1 MPKLTHF
8 KTNLPLLNYS
18 SLMYWSLMLFIWF
31 FALGLRDLISTD
43 EGRYADIAMEMLQTG
58 DWITPRLNGLLYFE
72 KPPLQYWASAI
83 SFALFG
89 FNDFTAR
96 LWPGLT
102 GFLTVIAV
110 WFTAKRLWGSE
121 AGEYAALVTV
131 SCAWMFTNS
140 HFLTLDMGVSFFLA
154 LSLCCFL
161 LAQDAKESHQ
171 QAWWMRACWAAM
183 AGATLSKGLIGLLIP
198 GASLFFY
205 SVINRDIKPW
215 LRMQWISGLGLFL
228 LFAAPWFY
236 LVSARNPEFAQFFFI
251 HEHVERFL
259 TTTHQHEGP
268 LWFFIP
274 DVLIGL
280 LPWTSLLFVMLIAG
294 WRKTDS
300 DDDKNSAFNP
310 KRFLIVWCG
319 FIFVFFS
326 VSGSKLPSYI
336 LPIFPALGLLIA
348 PLLASYSAQALKK
361 HLAVPVLFGLL
372 LSLIYPLRH
381 LFHVGDLSSEV
392 VWQLAVCLSLAGLIL
407 LMGAGYAWRALNHS
421 QLLNAVRGLAMA
433 SIIAFSVATLGY
445 DGFGQI
451 KGSKAIV
458 EKITSEIKP
467 ETQVFSVGVYDHTF
481 PYYLRRTV
489 WLVEVAGEFEFGKNA
504 EPERWIPNKNSFIER
519 WQAAPSAVAMM
530 DAGSYNEMTEKKLPM
545 KMLYQ
550 DSRRIVV
557 VKP

>member
-1 MPKLTHF
+1 MSKLTHF
-8 KTNLPLLNYS
+8 KAQLPFLNFS
-18 SLMYWSLMLFIWF
+18 SLLYWALMIFIWF
-31 FALGLRDLISTD
+31 FALSFRDLISTD

-83 SFALFG
+83 GFSLFG

-102 GFLTVIAV
+102 GFLTVISV

-121 AGEYAALVTV
+121 AGEYAALVVV

-161 LAQDAKESHQ
+161 LAQDTQEPHQ
-171 QAWWMRACWAAM
+171 QAWWMRTCWAAM

-215 LRMQWISGLGLFL
+215 LRMQWISGLSIFL
-228 LFAAPWFY
+228 LLAAPWFY

-274 DVLIGL
+274 DLLIGL

-294 WRKTDS
+294 WRKNDF
-300 DDDKNSAFNP
+300 DGDKKSVFNP

-326 VSGSKLPSYI
+326 ISGSKLPSYI
-336 LPIFPALGLLIA
+336 LPIFPALGLLVA

-381 LFHVGDLSSEV
+381 LFHVGDLSPEV
-392 VWQLAVCLSLAGLIL
+392 VLQLAVCLSLAGLIL
-407 LMGAGYAWRALNHS
+407 LMGTGYAWRALRKD
-421 QLLNAVRGLAMA
+421 QTLFAVRGLAMA

-458 EKITSEIKP
+458 EKIAAEIKP

-489 WLVEVAGEFEFGKNA
+489 WLVDVAGEFEFGKNA

-519 WQAAPSAVAMM
+519 WQSAPSAVAMM

>member
-1 MPKLTHF
+1 
-8 KTNLPLLNYS
+8 
-18 SLMYWSLMLFIWF
+18 MLFIWF

-83 SFALFG
+83 GFSIFG

-102 GFLTVIAV
+102 GFLTVISV
-110 WFTAKRLWGSE
+110 WFTAKRLWGSL
-121 AGEYAALVTV
+121 AGEYAALVVV

-161 LAQDAKESHQ
+161 LAQDAQESHQ

-215 LRMQWISGLGLFL
+215 LRMQWISGLSIFL
-228 LFAAPWFY
+228 LLAAPWFY
-236 LVSARNPEFAQFFFI
+236 LVSVRNPEFAQFFFI

-274 DVLIGL
+274 DLLIGL

-294 WRKTDS
+294 WRKTDL
-300 DDDKNSAFNP
+300 DGDKKSVFNP

-326 VSGSKLPSYI
+326 ISGSKLPSYI
-336 LPIFPALGLLIA
+336 LPIFPALGLLVA

-407 LMGAGYAWRALNHS
+407 LMGAGYAWRAINHS

-458 EKITSEIKP
+458 EKIAAEIKS

-489 WLVEVAGEFEFGKNA
+489 WLVDVAGEFEFGKNA
-504 EPERWIPNKNSFIER
+504 EPERWIPNKNSFIDR
-519 WQAAPSAVAMM
+519 WQEAPSAVAMM
-530 DAGSYNEMTEKKLPM
+530 DAGSYKEMTEKKLPM

>member
-1 MPKLTHF
+1 MSKLTHF
-8 KTNLPLLNYS
+8 KANLRNSHFTALL
-18 SLMYWSLMLFIWF
+18 YWAAMLFIWF

-83 SFALFG
+83 GFSIFG

-102 GFLTVIAV
+102 GFLTVISV
-110 WFTAKRLWGSE
+110 WFTAKRLWGSL
-121 AGEYAALVTV
+121 AGEYAALVVV

-161 LAQDAKESHQ
+161 LAQDAQESHQ

-215 LRMQWISGLGLFL
+215 LRMQWISGLSIFL
-228 LFAAPWFY
+228 LLAAPWFY
-236 LVSARNPEFAQFFFI
+236 LVSVRNPEFAQFFFI

-274 DVLIGL
+274 DLLIGL

-294 WRKTDS
+294 WRKTDL
-300 DDDKNSAFNP
+300 DGDKKSVFNP

-326 VSGSKLPSYI
+326 ISGSKLPSYI
-336 LPIFPALGLLIA
+336 LPIFPALGLLVA

-392 VWQLAVCLSLAGLIL
+392 VWQLAVCLSFAGLIL
-407 LMGAGYAWRALNHS
+407 LMGAGYAWRAINHS

-458 EKITSEIKP
+458 EKIAAEIKS

-489 WLVEVAGEFEFGKNA
+489 WLVDVAGEFEFGKNA
-504 EPERWIPNKNSFIER
+504 EPERWIPNKNSFIDR
-519 WQAAPSAVAMM
+519 WQEAPSAVAMM
-530 DAGSYNEMTEKKLPM
+530 DVGSYKEMTEKKLPM

>member
-72 KPPLQYWASAI
+72 KPPLQYWASTI

>member
-1 MPKLTHF
+1 
-8 KTNLPLLNYS
+8 
-18 SLMYWSLMLFIWF
+18 
-31 FALGLRDLISTD
+31 
-43 EGRYADIAMEMLQTG
+43 
-58 DWITPRLNGLLYFE
+58 
-72 KPPLQYWASAI
+72 
-83 SFALFG
+83 
-89 FNDFTAR
+89 
-96 LWPGLT
+96 
-102 GFLTVIAV
+102 
-110 WFTAKRLWGSE
+110 
-121 AGEYAALVTV
+121 
-131 SCAWMFTNS
+131 
-140 HFLTLDMGVSFFLA
+140 
-154 LSLCCFL
+154 
-161 LAQDAKESHQ
+161 
-171 QAWWMRACWAAM
+171 MRACWAAM

-215 LRMQWISGLGLFL
+215 LRMQWISGLSIFL
-228 LFAAPWFY
+228 LLAAPWFY

-274 DVLIGL
+274 DLLIGL

-294 WRKTDS
+294 WRKTDLHG
-300 DDDKNSAFNP
+300 DKKSVFNP

-326 VSGSKLPSYI
+326 ISGSKLPSYI
-336 LPIFPALGLLIA
+336 LPIFPALGLLVA

-372 LSLIYPLRH
+372 LSLIYPLRN
-381 LFHVGDLSSEV
+381 LFHVGDLSPEV
-392 VWQLAVCLSLAGLIL
+392 VLQLAVCLSLAGLIL
-407 LMGAGYAWRALNHS
+407 LMGVGFAWRALHKD
-421 QLLNAVRGLAMA
+421 QTLFAVRGLAMA

-458 EKITSEIKP
+458 EKIAAEIKP

-489 WLVEVAGEFEFGKNA
+489 WLVDVAGEFEFGKNA
-504 EPERWIPNKNSFIER
+504 EPERWIPSKNSFIER

-530 DAGSYNEMTEKKLPM
+530 DAGSYN
-545 KMLYQ
+545 
-550 DSRRIVV
+550 
-557 VKP
+557 

>member
-1 MPKLTHF
+1 MSKLTHF
-8 KTNLPLLNYS
+8 KANLRNSHFTALL
-18 SLMYWSLMLFIWF
+18 YWAAMLFIWF

-83 SFALFG
+83 GFSIFG

-102 GFLTVIAV
+102 GFLTVISV
-110 WFTAKRLWGSE
+110 WFTAKRLWGSL
-121 AGEYAALVTV
+121 AGEYAALVVV

-161 LAQDAKESHQ
+161 LAQDAQESHQ

-215 LRMQWISGLGLFL
+215 LRMQWISGLSIFL
-228 LFAAPWFY
+228 LLAAPWFY
-236 LVSARNPEFAQFFFI
+236 LVSVRNPEFAQFFFI

-274 DVLIGL
+274 DLLIGL

-294 WRKTDS
+294 WRKTDL
-300 DDDKNSAFNP
+300 DGDKKSVFNP
-310 KRFLIVWCG
+310 QRFLIVWCG

-326 VSGSKLPSYI
+326 ISGSKLPSYI
-336 LPIFPALGLLIA
+336 LPIFPALGLLVA

-407 LMGAGYAWRALNHS
+407 LMGAGYAWRAINHS

-458 EKITSEIKP
+458 EKIAAEIKS

-489 WLVEVAGEFEFGKNA
+489 WLVDVAGEFEFGKNA
-504 EPERWIPNKNSFIER
+504 EPERWKPNKNSFIDRSQET
-519 WQAAPSAVAMM
+519 PSAVAMM
-530 DAGSYNEMTEKKLPM
+530 DAGSYKEMTEKKLPL

>member
-1 MPKLTHF
+1 MT
-8 KTNLPLLNYS
+8 
-18 SLMYWSLMLFIWF
+18 FIWF
-31 FALGLRDLISTD
+31 FALSLRDLISTD

-83 SFALFG
+83 GFALLG
-89 FNDFTAR
+89 LNDFTAR

-102 GFLTVIAV
+102 GFMTVIAV
-110 WFTAKRLWGSE
+110 WFTARRLWGSE
-121 AGEYAALVTV
+121 AGQFAALVVV

-161 LAQDAKESHQ
+161 LAQDGQQPQQ

-215 LRMQWISGLGLFL
+215 LRMQWVSGLSIFL
-228 LFAAPWFY
+228 VLAAPWFY
-236 LVSARNPEFAQFFFI
+236 LVSIRNPEFARFFFI

-268 LWFFIP
+268 IWFFIP
-274 DVLIGL
+274 DLLLGL
-280 LPWTSLLFVMLIAG
+280 LPWTSLLLVMLIAG
-294 WRKTDS
+294 WRKAETNIVAS
-300 DDDKNSAFNP
+300 SVFNP

-336 LPIFPALGLLIA
+336 LPIFPACGLLLG

-361 HLAVPVLFGLL
+361 HLLVPALLGLL

-381 LFHVGDLSSEV
+381 LFHVGDLSPQV
-392 VWQLAVCLSLAGLIL
+392 VQQLAVCLSLAGVIL
-407 LMGAGYAWRALNHS
+407 LLGAGFAWRALNS
-421 QLLNAVRGLAMA
+421 NQSLLAVRGLAMA
-433 SIIAFSVATLGY
+433 SIIAFSVATMGY

-451 KGSKAIV
+451 KGSKTIV
-458 EKITSEIKP
+458 EKIAAEIKP
-467 ETQVFSVGVYDHTF
+467 ETEFFSVGVYDHTF

-489 WLVEVAGEFEFGKNA
+489 WLVDVGGEFEFGKNA
-504 EPERWIPNKNSFIER
+504 EPARWIPSKNAFILR
-519 WQAAPSAVAMM
+519 WQAAPSAIAMI
-530 DAGSYNEMTEKKLPM
+530 DAGSYNEMIEKKLPM
-545 KMLYQ
+545 KMVYQ

>member
-1 MPKLTHF
+1 MSKLTHF
-8 KTNLPLLNYS
+8 KANLRNFHFTALL
-18 SLMYWSLMLFIWF
+18 YWAAMLFIWF

-83 SFALFG
+83 GFSIFG

-102 GFLTVIAV
+102 GFLTVISV
-110 WFTAKRLWGSE
+110 WFTAKRLWGSL
-121 AGEYAALVTV
+121 AGEYAALVVV

-161 LAQDAKESHQ
+161 LAQDAQESHQ

-215 LRMQWISGLGLFL
+215 LRMQWISGLSIFL
-228 LFAAPWFY
+228 LLAAPWFY
-236 LVSARNPEFAQFFFI
+236 LVSVRNPEFAQFFFI

-268 LWFFIP
+268 LWFFIS
-274 DVLIGL
+274 DLLIGL

-294 WRKTDS
+294 WRKTDL
-300 DDDKNSAFNP
+300 DGDKKSVFNP

-326 VSGSKLPSYI
+326 ISGSKLPSYI
-336 LPIFPALGLLIA
+336 LPIFPALGLLVA

-407 LMGAGYAWRALNHS
+407 LMGAGYAWRAINHS

-458 EKITSEIKP
+458 EKIAAEIKS

-489 WLVEVAGEFEFGKNA
+489 WLVDVAGEFEFGKNA
-504 EPERWIPNKNSFIER
+504 EPERWIPNKNSFIDR
-519 WQAAPSAVAMM
+519 WQEAPSAVAMM
-530 DAGSYNEMTEKKLPM
+530 DAGSYKEMTEKKLSM

>member
-1 MPKLTHF
+1 
-8 KTNLPLLNYS
+8 
-18 SLMYWSLMLFIWF
+18 MLFIWF

-348 PLLASYSAQALKK
+348 PLLANYSAQALKK

-489 WLVEVAGEFEFGKNA
+489 WLVDVAGEFEFGKNA

>member
-1 MPKLTHF
+1 MSKLTHF
-8 KTNLPLLNYS
+8 KANLRNSHFTALL
-18 SLMYWSLMLFIWF
+18 YWAAMLFIWF

-83 SFALFG
+83 GFSIFG

-102 GFLTVIAV
+102 GFLTVISV
-110 WFTAKRLWGSE
+110 WFTAKRLWGSL
-121 AGEYAALVTV
+121 AGEYAALVVV

-161 LAQDAKESHQ
+161 LAQDAQESHQ

-215 LRMQWISGLGLFL
+215 LRMQWISGLSIFL
-228 LFAAPWFY
+228 LLAAPWFY
-236 LVSARNPEFAQFFFI
+236 LVSVRNPEFAQFFFI

-274 DVLIGL
+274 DLLIGL

-294 WRKTDS
+294 WRKTDL
-300 DDDKNSAFNP
+300 DGDKKSVFNP

-326 VSGSKLPSYI
+326 ISGSKLPSYI
-336 LPIFPALGLLIA
+336 LPIFPALGLLVA

-407 LMGAGYAWRALNHS
+407 LMGAGYAWRAINHS

-458 EKITSEIKP
+458 EKIAAEIKS

-489 WLVEVAGEFEFGKNA
+489 WLVDVAGEFEFGKNA
-504 EPERWIPNKNSFIER
+504 EPERWIPNKNSFIDR
-519 WQAAPSAVAMM
+519 WQEAPSAVAMM
-530 DAGSYNEMTEKKLPM
+530 DAGSYKEMTEKKLPM

>member
-1 MPKLTHF
+1 MSKLTHF
-8 KTNLPLLNYS
+8 KANLRNSHFTALL
-18 SLMYWSLMLFIWF
+18 YWAAMLFIWF

-83 SFALFG
+83 GFSIFG

-102 GFLTVIAV
+102 GFLTVISV
-110 WFTAKRLWGSE
+110 WFTAKRLWGSL
-121 AGEYAALVTV
+121 AGEYAALVVV

-161 LAQDAKESHQ
+161 LAQDAQESHQ

-215 LRMQWISGLGLFL
+215 LRMQWISGLSIFL
-228 LFAAPWFY
+228 LLAAPWFY
-236 LVSARNPEFAQFFFI
+236 LVSVRNPEFAQFFFI

-274 DVLIGL
+274 DLLIGL

-294 WRKTDS
+294 WRKTDL
-300 DDDKNSAFNP
+300 DGDKKSVFNP

-326 VSGSKLPSYI
+326 ISGSKLPSYI
-336 LPIFPALGLLIA
+336 LPIFPALGLLVA

-407 LMGAGYAWRALNHS
+407 LMGAGYAWRAINHS

-458 EKITSEIKP
+458 EKIAAEIKP

-489 WLVEVAGEFEFGKNA
+489 WLVDVAGEFEFGKNA
-504 EPERWIPNKNSFIER
+504 EPERWIPNKNSFIDR
-519 WQAAPSAVAMM
+519 WQEAPSAVAMM
-530 DAGSYNEMTEKKLPM
+530 DAGSYKEMTEKKLSM

>member
-1 MPKLTHF
+1 MSKLTHF
-8 KTNLPLLNYS
+8 KANLRNSHFTALL
-18 SLMYWSLMLFIWF
+18 YWAAMLFIWF

-83 SFALFG
+83 GFSIFG

-102 GFLTVIAV
+102 GFLTVISV
-110 WFTAKRLWGSE
+110 WFTAKRLWGSL
-121 AGEYAALVTV
+121 AGEYAALVVV

-215 LRMQWISGLGLFL
+215 LRMQWISGLSIFL
-228 LFAAPWFY
+228 LLAAPWFY
-236 LVSARNPEFAQFFFI
+236 LVSVRNPEFAQFFFI

-274 DVLIGL
+274 DLLIGL

-294 WRKTDS
+294 WRKTDL
-300 DDDKNSAFNP
+300 DGDKKSVFNP

-326 VSGSKLPSYI
+326 ISGSKLPSYI
-336 LPIFPALGLLIA
+336 LPIFPALGLLVA

-407 LMGAGYAWRALNHS
+407 LMGAGYAWRAINHS

-458 EKITSEIKP
+458 EKIAAEIKS

-489 WLVEVAGEFEFGKNA
+489 WLVDVAGEFEFGKNA
-504 EPERWIPNKNSFIER
+504 EPERWIPNKNSFIDR
-519 WQAAPSAVAMM
+519 WQEAPSAVAMM
-530 DAGSYNEMTEKKLPM
+530 DAGSYKEMTEKKLPM

>member
-1 MPKLTHF
+1 MSKLTHF
-8 KTNLPLLNYS
+8 TSNLRNSQFTALL
-18 SLMYWSLMLFIWF
+18 YWAAMFFIWF
-31 FALGLRDLISTD
+31 FALSLRDLISTD
-43 EGRYADIAMEMLQTG
+43 EGRYADIAMEMLQSG

-83 SFALFG
+83 SFALLG
-89 FNDFTAR
+89 LHDFTAR

-110 WFTAKRLWGSE
+110 WFTAKRLWSNE
-121 AGEYAALVTV
+121 AGEYAALVVV

-183 AGATLSKGLIGLLIP
+183 ACATLSKGLIGLLIP

-205 SVINRDIKPW
+205 SLINRDIKPW
-215 LRMQWISGLGLFL
+215 LRMQWISGLSIFL
-228 LFAAPWFY
+228 LIAAPWFY
-236 LVSARNPEFAQFFFI
+236 LVSVRNPEFAHFFFI

-268 LWFFIP
+268 IWFFIP
-274 DVLIGL
+274 DLLIGL
-280 LPWTSLLFVMLIAG
+280 LPWTSLLFMMLVAG
-294 WRKTDS
+294 WKKTES
-300 DDDKNSAFNP
+300 DADVTSSFNP

-319 FIFVFFS
+319 FIFLFFS

-336 LPIFPALGLLIA
+336 LPIFPALGLLVG
-348 PLLASYSAQALKK
+348 PLLARYTAQALKK
-361 HLAVPVLFGLL
+361 HLVVPVLFGLL
-372 LSLIYPLRH
+372 LSLIYPLRN
-381 LFHVGDLSSEV
+381 LFHVGDLSPQV
-392 VWQLAVCLSLAGLIL
+392 VEQLALCLSLAGLIFL
-407 LMGAGYAWRALNHS
+407 LGSGFAWRALNHS
-421 QLLNAVRGLAMA
+421 QTLLAVRGLAMA
-433 SIIAFSVATLGY
+433 SIIAFSVATYGY

-458 EKITSEIKP
+458 EKIAADIKP

-489 WLVEVAGEFEFGKNA
+489 WLVDVAGEFEFGKNA
-504 EPERWIPNKNSFIER
+504 EPERWISSKNGFIDR
-519 WQAAPSAVAMM
+519 WNAAPSAVAMM
-530 DAGSYNEMTEKKLPM
+530 DAGSYNEMIEKKLPM
-545 KMLYQ
+545 KMLFQ

>member
-1 MPKLTHF
+1 MSKLTHF
-8 KTNLPLLNYS
+8 KANLRNSHFTALL
-18 SLMYWSLMLFIWF
+18 YWAAMLFIWF

-83 SFALFG
+83 GFSIFG

-102 GFLTVIAV
+102 GFLTVISV
-110 WFTAKRLWGSE
+110 WFTAKRLWGSL
-121 AGEYAALVTV
+121 AGEHAALVVV

-161 LAQDAKESHQ
+161 LAQDAQESHQ

-215 LRMQWISGLGLFL
+215 LRMQWISGLSIFL
-228 LFAAPWFY
+228 LLAAPWFY
-236 LVSARNPEFAQFFFI
+236 LVSVRNPEFAQFFFI

-274 DVLIGL
+274 DLLIGL

-294 WRKTDS
+294 WRKTDL
-300 DDDKNSAFNP
+300 DGDKKSVFNP

-326 VSGSKLPSYI
+326 ISGSKLPSYI
-336 LPIFPALGLLIA
+336 LPIFPALGLLVA

-407 LMGAGYAWRALNHS
+407 LMGAGYAWRAINHS
-421 QLLNAVRGLAMA
+421 QLLNAVRGLAMT

-445 DGFGQI
+445 DGFGQV

-458 EKITSEIKP
+458 EKIAAEIKS

-489 WLVEVAGEFEFGKNA
+489 WLVDVAGEFEFGKNA
-504 EPERWIPNKNSFIER
+504 EPERWIPNKNSFIDR
-519 WQAAPSAVAMM
+519 WQEAPSAVAMM
-530 DAGSYNEMTEKKLPM
+530 DAGSYKEMTEKKLSM

>member
-1 MPKLTHF
+1 MSKLTHF
-8 KTNLPLLNYS
+8 KAQLPFLNFSYLLYWA
-18 SLMYWSLMLFIWF
+18 LMIFIWF
-31 FALGLRDLISTD
+31 FALSFRDLISTD

-83 SFALFG
+83 GFSLFG

-110 WFTAKRLWGSE
+110 WFTAKRLWGRE
-121 AGEYAALVTV
+121 AGEYAALVVV

-161 LAQDAKESHQ
+161 LAQDAQEPHQ

-205 SVINRDIKPW
+205 SVINRDIKLW
-215 LRMQWISGLGLFL
+215 LRMQWISGFGLFL
-228 LFAAPWFY
+228 LLAAPWFY

-274 DVLIGL
+274 DLLIGL

-294 WRKTDS
+294 WRKIDF
-300 DDDKNSAFNP
+300 DGDKKSVFNP

-326 VSGSKLPSYI
+326 ISGSKLPSYI
-336 LPIFPALGLLIA
+336 LPIFPALGLLVA

-381 LFHVGDLSSEV
+381 LFHVGDLSPEV
-392 VWQLAVCLSLAGLIL
+392 VLQLAVCLSLAGLIL
-407 LMGAGYAWRALNHS
+407 LMGAGYAWRALHKD
-421 QLLNAVRGLAMA
+421 QTLFAVRGLAMA

-458 EKITSEIKP
+458 EKIAAEIKP

-489 WLVEVAGEFEFGKNA
+489 WLVDVAGEFEFGKNA
-504 EPERWIPNKNSFIER
+504 EPERWIPSKNSFIER

>member
-1 MPKLTHF
+1 MSKLTHF
-8 KTNLPLLNYS
+8 KANLRNSHFTALL
-18 SLMYWSLMLFIWF
+18 YWAAMLFIWF

-83 SFALFG
+83 GFSIFG

-96 LWPGLT
+96 LWTGLT
-102 GFLTVIAV
+102 GFLTVISV
-110 WFTAKRLWGSE
+110 WFTAKRLWGSL
-121 AGEYAALVTV
+121 AGEYAALVVV

-140 HFLTLDMGVSFFLA
+140 HFLTLDMGVSFFLS

-161 LAQDAKESHQ
+161 LAQDAQESHQ

-215 LRMQWISGLGLFL
+215 LRMQWISGLSIFL
-228 LFAAPWFY
+228 LLAAPWFY
-236 LVSARNPEFAQFFFI
+236 LVSVRNPEFAQFFFI

-274 DVLIGL
+274 DLLIGL

-294 WRKTDS
+294 WRKTDL
-300 DDDKNSAFNP
+300 DGDKKSVFNP

-326 VSGSKLPSYI
+326 ISGSKLPSYI
-336 LPIFPALGLLIA
+336 LPIFPALGLLVA

-407 LMGAGYAWRALNHS
+407 LMGAGYAWRAINHS
-421 QLLNAVRGLAMA
+421 QSLNGVRGLAMA

-458 EKITSEIKP
+458 EKIAAEIKS

-489 WLVEVAGEFEFGKNA
+489 WLVDVAGEFEFGKNA
-504 EPERWIPNKNSFIER
+504 EPERWIPNKNSFIDR
-519 WQAAPSAVAMM
+519 WQEAPSAVAMM
-530 DAGSYNEMTEKKLPM
+530 DAGSYKEMTEKKLSM

>member
-1 MPKLTHF
+1 MSKLTHF
-8 KTNLPLLNYS
+8 KANLRNSHFTALL
-18 SLMYWSLMLFIWF
+18 YWAAMLFIWF

-83 SFALFG
+83 GFSIFG

-102 GFLTVIAV
+102 GFLTVISV
-110 WFTAKRLWGSE
+110 WFTAKRLWGSL
-121 AGEYAALVTV
+121 AGEYAALVVV

-161 LAQDAKESHQ
+161 LAQDAQESHQ

-215 LRMQWISGLGLFL
+215 LRMQWISGLSIFL
-228 LFAAPWFY
+228 LLAAPWFY
-236 LVSARNPEFAQFFFI
+236 LVSVRNPEFAQFFFI

-274 DVLIGL
+274 DLLIGL

-294 WRKTDS
+294 WRKTDL
-300 DDDKNSAFNP
+300 DGDKKSVFNP

-326 VSGSKLPSYI
+326 ISGSKLPSYI
-336 LPIFPALGLLIA
+336 LPIFPALGLLVA

-407 LMGAGYAWRALNHS
+407 LMGAGYAWRAINHS
-421 QLLNAVRGLAMA
+421 QSLNGVRGLAMA

-458 EKITSEIKP
+458 EKIAAEIKS
-467 ETQVFSVGVYDHTF
+467 ETQVFSGGVYDHTF

-489 WLVEVAGEFEFGKNA
+489 WLVDVAGEFEFGKNA
-504 EPERWIPNKNSFIER
+504 EPERWIPNKNSFIDR
-519 WQAAPSAVAMM
+519 WQEAPSAVAMM
-530 DAGSYNEMTEKKLPM
+530 DAGSYKEMTEKKLPM

>member
-1 MPKLTHF
+1 MSKLTHF
-8 KTNLPLLNYS
+8 TSNLRNSHFNSLL
-18 SLMYWSLMLFIWF
+18 YWAAMFFIWF
-31 FALGLRDLISTD
+31 FALSLRDLISTD
-43 EGRYADIAMEMLQTG
+43 EGRYADIAMEMLQSG

-83 SFALFG
+83 SFAFLG
-89 FNDFTAR
+89 LHDFTAR

-102 GFLTVIAV
+102 GFLTVIAI
-110 WFTAKRLWGSE
+110 WFTAKRLWSNE
-121 AGEYAALVTV
+121 AGEYAALVVV

-161 LAQDAKESHQ
+161 LAQDAKESHH

-183 AGATLSKGLIGLLIP
+183 ACATLSKGLIGLLIP
-198 GASLFFY
+198 GTSLFFY
-205 SVINRDIKPW
+205 SLINRDIKPW
-215 LRMQWISGLGLFL
+215 LRMQWISGLSIFL
-228 LFAAPWFY
+228 LIAAPWFY
-236 LVSARNPEFAQFFFI
+236 LVSVRNPEFAHFFFI

-268 LWFFIP
+268 IWFFIP
-274 DVLIGL
+274 DLLIGL

-294 WRKTDS
+294 WKKTES
-300 DDDKNSAFNP
+300 DGDATSSFNP

-319 FIFVFFS
+319 FIFLFFS

-336 LPIFPALGLLIA
+336 LPIFPALGLLVG
-348 PLLASYSAQALKK
+348 PLLARYTAQALKK
-361 HLAVPVLFGLL
+361 HVVVPVILGLL

-381 LFHVGDLSSEV
+381 LFHVGDLSPQV
-392 VWQLAVCLSLAGLIL
+392 VQQLALCLSLAGLIFL
-407 LMGAGYAWRALNHS
+407 LGSGFAWRALNHS
-421 QLLNAVRGLAMA
+421 QTLLAVRGLAMA
-433 SIIAFSVATLGY
+433 SIIAFSVATYGY

-458 EKITSEIKP
+458 EKIAADIKP

-481 PYYLRRTV
+481 PYYLRRTI
-489 WLVEVAGEFEFGKNA
+489 WLVDVAGEFEFGKNA
-504 EPERWIPNKNSFIER
+504 EPERWISSKNGFIDR
-519 WQAAPSAVAMM
+519 WNAAPSAVAMM
-530 DAGSYNEMTEKKLPM
+530 DAGSYNEMIEKKLPM
-545 KMLYQ
+545 KIRFQ